1 MSEILEYTVL
11 LQRRRRREALAPAWM
26 AMRWIISVERVS
38 RTAREDDG
46 GSEDV
51 VIGWGDPRDKRVWMG
66 ESAQDVESEVRDNR

>member
-1 MSEILEYTVL
+1 
-11 LQRRRRREALAPAWM
+11 
-26 AMRWIISVERVS
+26 MRWIISVERVS

-51 VIGWGDPRDKRVWMG
+51 VIGWGDSRDKRVWMG